1 MKNKAIFSLLLFLFL
16 CHAETLQFN
25 SIEEFRK
32 SLAESQN
39 KKTFIETY
47 LKEITHRDREVNSI
61 ISLYDTTQLYK
72 SYIYGKNKEW
82 QGVPIVIKDNIDSL
96 GLANTA
102 GSLSMLDNFPRRDAH
117 LVNKLKKSGFLIIG
131 KANLS
136 EWANFRGR
144 NSVSGWSSYGG
155 QTRNPYNLDY
165 NPCGSSSG
173 SAAAVA
179 LGLTPVS
186 IGTETNGSITC
197 PASINGVVGIKP
209 TVGLVSRHGIIPI
222 SSTQDTA
229 GPMARNVYDAAVVLK
244 IISGKDIKDKATS
257 KIPSN
262 FDFSGLV
269 NLNKNY
275 LEGKKIG
282 LILPGD
288 GDLEITFTLINKAKE
303 IFLSSGAEIV
313 PLTLEPL
320 PNNFWPS
327 ALFILEHEFF
337 INLNEYLKNSKS
349 SMKNMQSI
357 VDFNNANRKE
367 TMSFYGQ
374 EYFLSSIAAGPGK
387 KIGDI
392 STDEIYQDALKIVE
406 FSRKYLDEIL
416 IKNELDA
423 IVGLTRNI
431 AWKIDYKNGDNFENG
446 WGNGALSA
454 ISGYPHITIPLALVD
469 GFPTGLSFMGTAW
482 DEVNLVNLAYSFE
495 QQNSFFPKP
504 TINKN

>member
-1 MKNKAIFSLLLFLFL
+1 MKIKAIFFLFL
-16 CHAETLQFN
+16 SSISCDAESLQFL
-25 SIEEFRK
+25 SIEEFK
-32 SLAESQN
+32 ESITTSQN
-39 KKTFIETY
+39 KKAFLDNY
-47 LKEITHRDREVNSI
+47 LKTINELDREVNSI
-61 ISLYDTTQLYK
+61 IATYNSNETYK
-72 SYIYGKNKEW
+72 AYVYGRNKEW
-82 QGVPIVIKDNIDSL
+82 QGVPIIIKDNIDSQ
-96 GLANTA
+96 GLPNTA

-117 LVNKLKKSGFLIIG
+117 LVSKLKKSGFLIIG

-136 EWANFRGR
+136 EWANFRGK

-229 GPMARNVYDAAVVLK
+229 GPMARNVHDAAIILK
-244 IISGKDIKDKATS
+244 TISGKDIKDKATS

-262 FDFSGLV
+262 YNFSGLV
-269 NLNKNY
+269 NLKENY

-288 GDLEITFTLINKAKE
+288 GDLEITFTLIKKAKE
-303 IFLSSGAEIV
+303 VFLSAGAEIV
-313 PLTLEPL
+313 PITLKPL
-320 PNNFWPS
+320 PNNFWSS

-337 INLNEYLKNSKS
+337 LSLNDYLKKSKS
-349 SMKNMQSI
+349 SMENMQSI
-357 VDFNNANRKE
+357 VNFNNANKKE

-387 KIGDI
+387 KIGDKY
-392 STDEIYQDALKIVE
+392 TDEIYQEALEIVE
-406 FSRKYLDEIL
+406 FSRNYLDEIL
-416 IKNELDA
+416 IENELDG
-423 IVGLTRNI
+423 IVGLTRNT
-431 AWKIDYKNGDNFENG
+431 AWKIDYQNGDNFENG

-454 ISGYPHITIPLALVD
+454 ISGYPHITIPLAFVD

-482 DEVNLVNLAYSFE
+482 DEVNLLNLAYSFE

>member
-1 MKNKAIFSLLLFLFL
+1 MKNKAIFSLLLSLFL

-47 LKEITHRDREVNSI
+47 LKEITRLDREVNSI

-72 SYIYGKNKEW
+72 SYVYGRNKEW
-82 QGVPIVIKDNIDSL
+82 QGVPILIKDNIDSL

-155 QTRNPYNLDY
+155 QTRNPYDLDY

-244 IISGKDIKDKATS
+244 TISGKDIKDKATS

-303 IFLSSGAEIV
+303 VFLSSGAEIV

-320 PNNFWPS
+320 PNNFWSS

-357 VDFNNANRKE
+357 VDFNNSNRKE

-392 STDEIYQDALKIVE
+392 STDEIYQEALRIVE
-406 FSRKYLDEIL
+406 FSRKYLDKVLME
-416 IKNELDA
+416 NELDA
-423 IVGLTRNI
+423 IVGLTRNT

-482 DEVNLVNLAYSFE
+482 DEVNLLNLAYSFE

>member
-1 MKNKAIFSLLLFLFL
+1 MRAKSIFFLLLSLSFCNAESLQFSSIKEFKESLAVSKNKKA
-16 CHAETLQFN
+16 
-25 SIEEFRK
+25 
-32 SLAESQN
+32 
-39 KKTFIETY
+39 FIEKYVNDINY
-47 LKEITHRDREVNSI
+47 LDSEVNSI
-61 ISLYDTTQLYK
+61 ISLYNTAEIYR
-72 SYIYGKNKEW
+72 SYVYGRNKEW
-82 QGVPIVIKDNIDSL
+82 QGVPILIKDNIDSL

-102 GSLSMLDNFPRRDAH
+102 GSISMLDNFPRRDAH
-117 LVNKLKKSGFLIIG
+117 LVNKLKKSGFLVIG

-229 GPMARNVYDAAVVLK
+229 GPMARNVRDAAIVLET
-244 IISGKDIKDKATS
+244 ISGKDPKDKATS
-257 KIPSN
+257 KIPQN
-262 FDFSGLV
+262 YNFSGLV
-269 NLNKNY
+269 NLKKNY
-275 LEGKKIG
+275 LTGKKIG
-282 LILPGD
+282 LIVPGD

-303 IFLSSGAEIV
+303 VFLSSGAEIV
-313 PLTLEPL
+313 PITLEPL
-320 PNNFWPS
+320 PNNFWSS
-327 ALFILEHEFF
+327 ALFILEHEFV
-337 INLNEYLKNSKS
+337 IGLNDYLKKSKS

-357 VDFNNANRKE
+357 VDFNNANKDK
-367 TMSFYGQ
+367 TMGFYGQ

-387 KIGDI
+387 KIEGK
-392 STDEIYQDALKIVE
+392 TTNEIYQEALEIVE
-406 FSRKYLDEIL
+406 FSRSYLDKIL
-416 IKNELDA
+416 IENELDA
-423 IVGLTRNI
+423 LVGLTRNT
-431 AWKIDYKNGDNFENG
+431 AWRIDYENGDNFENG

-495 QQNSFFPKP
+495 QKNNFFPKP
-504 TINKN
+504 ATNKN

>member
-1 MKNKAIFSLLLFLFL
+1 MKAKTVFFLLLSLSFCNAESLQFSSIKEFKESLAVSKNKKA
-16 CHAETLQFN
+16 
-25 SIEEFRK
+25 
-32 SLAESQN
+32 
-39 KKTFIETY
+39 FIEKYVKDINY
-47 LKEITHRDREVNSI
+47 LDSEVNSI
-61 ISLYDTTQLYK
+61 ISLYDTTEIYR
-72 SYIYGKNKEW
+72 SYVYSRNKEW
-82 QGVPIVIKDNIDSL
+82 QGIPILIKDNIDSL

-102 GSLSMLDNFPRRDAH
+102 GSISMLDNFPRRDAH
-117 LVNKLKKSGFLIIG
+117 LVNKLKKSGFLVIG
-131 KANLS
+131 KTNLS

-229 GPMARNVYDAAVVLK
+229 GPMARNVYDAAIVLK
-244 IISGKDIKDKATS
+244 TISGKDPKDKATS
-257 KIPSN
+257 KIPLN
-262 FDFSGLV
+262 YNFSGLV
-269 NLNKNY
+269 NLKKNY
-275 LEGKKIG
+275 LSGKKIG
-282 LILPGD
+282 LIVPGD

-303 IFLSSGAEIV
+303 VFLSAGAEIV
-313 PLTLEPL
+313 PITLEPL
-320 PNNFWPS
+320 PNNFWSS
-327 ALFILEHEFF
+327 ALFILEHEFV
-337 INLNEYLKNSKS
+337 IGLNDYLKKSKS

-357 VDFNNANRKE
+357 VDFNNTNKDK

-387 KIGDI
+387 KIEGKT
-392 STDEIYQDALKIVE
+392 TDEIYQEALEIVE
-406 FSRKYLDEIL
+406 FSRSYLDKIL
-416 IKNELDA
+416 IENELDA
-423 IVGLTRNI
+423 LAGLTRNT
-431 AWKIDYKNGDNFENG
+431 AWRIDYENGDNFENG

-454 ISGYPHITIPLALVD
+454 ISGYPHITIPLALVN

-495 QQNSFFPKP
+495 QKNNFFPKP
-504 TINKN
+504 ATNKN

>member
-1 MKNKAIFSLLLFLFL
+1 MQNKIIFFLLLPLFF
-16 CHAETLQFN
+16 CNADSLQFH
-25 SIEEFRK
+25 SIKEFK
-32 SLAESQN
+32 ESFDLSQN
-39 KKTFIETY
+39 KKAFIEEYIKDINY
-47 LKEITHRDREVNSI
+47 LDTEVNSI
-61 ISLYDTTQLYK
+61 ISLYDTAEIYK
-72 SYIYGKNKEW
+72 SYVYSRNKEW
-82 QGVPIVIKDNIDSL
+82 QGIPILIKDNIDSL

-102 GSLSMLDNFPRRDAH
+102 GSLSMLDNFPRRDAN
-117 LVNKLKKSGFLIIG
+117 LVTKLKKSGFLVIG

-179 LGLTPVS
+179 LGLVPVS

-244 IISGKDIKDKATS
+244 TISGKDPKDKATS

-269 NLNKNY
+269 NLNSNFLK
-275 LEGKKIG
+275 GKRIG
-282 LILPGD
+282 LILPSN
-288 GDLEITFTLINKAKE
+288 GDLEITFTLTNKAKE
-303 IFLSSGAEIV
+303 VFLRAGAEIV
-313 PLTLEPL
+313 PITLEPL
-320 PNNFWPS
+320 PNNFWSS

-337 INLNEYLKNSKS
+337 IGLNDYLRKSKS

-357 VDFNNANRKE
+357 VDFNNANKKE

-387 KIGDI
+387 KMGDEN
-392 STDEIYQDALKIVE
+392 TDQIYQDALEIVE
-406 FSRKYLDEIL
+406 FSRSYLDKIL
-416 IKNELDA
+416 IENKLDA
-423 IVGLTRNI
+423 IVGLTRNT
-431 AWKIDYKNGDNFENG
+431 AWKIDYQNGDNFENG

-482 DEVNLVNLAYSFE
+482 DEVNLINLAYSFE
-495 QQNSFFPKP
+495 QKNNFFPKP
-504 TINKN
+504 TISKN

>member
-1 MKNKAIFSLLLFLFL
+1 MKAKTVFFLLLSLSFCNAESLQFSSIKEFKESLAVSKNKKA
-16 CHAETLQFN
+16 
-25 SIEEFRK
+25 
-32 SLAESQN
+32 
-39 KKTFIETY
+39 FIEKYVKDINY
-47 LKEITHRDREVNSI
+47 LDSEVNSI
-61 ISLYDTTQLYK
+61 ISLYDTTEIYR
-72 SYIYGKNKEW
+72 SYVYSRNKEW
-82 QGVPIVIKDNIDSL
+82 QGIPILIKDNIDSL

-102 GSLSMLDNFPRRDAH
+102 GSISMLDNFPRRDAH
-117 LVNKLKKSGFLIIG
+117 LVNKLKKSGFLVIG
-131 KANLS
+131 KTNLS

-244 IISGKDIKDKATS
+244 TISGKDPKDKATS
-257 KIPSN
+257 KIPLN
-262 FDFSGLV
+262 YNFSGLV
-269 NLNKNY
+269 NLKKNY
-275 LEGKKIG
+275 LSGKKIG
-282 LILPGD
+282 LIVPGD

-303 IFLSSGAEIV
+303 VFLSAGAEIV
-313 PLTLEPL
+313 PITLEPL
-320 PNNFWPS
+320 PNNFWSS
-327 ALFILEHEFF
+327 ALFILEHEFV
-337 INLNEYLKNSKS
+337 IGLNDYLKKSKS

-357 VDFNNANRKE
+357 VDFNNANKDK

-387 KIGDI
+387 KIEGKT
-392 STDEIYQDALKIVE
+392 TDEIYQEALEIVE
-406 FSRKYLDEIL
+406 FSRSYLDKIL
-416 IKNELDA
+416 IENELDA
-423 IVGLTRNI
+423 LAGLTRNT
-431 AWKIDYKNGDNFENG
+431 AWRIDYENGDNFENG

-454 ISGYPHITIPLALVD
+454 ISGYPHITIPLALVN

-495 QQNSFFPKP
+495 QKNNFFPKP
-504 TINKN
+504 ATNKN

>member
-1 MKNKAIFSLLLFLFL
+1 MQNKIIFFLLFPLFF
-16 CHAETLQFN
+16 CSAGSLQFH
-25 SIEEFRK
+25 SIEEFK
-32 SLAESQN
+32 ESFDISQN
-39 KKTFIETY
+39 KKAFIEEYIKDINY
-47 LKEITHRDREVNSI
+47 LDSEVNSI
-61 ISLYDTTQLYK
+61 VSLYDTAEIYK
-72 SYIYGKNKEW
+72 SYVYSRNKEW
-82 QGVPIVIKDNIDSL
+82 QGIPILIKDNIDSL

-102 GSLSMLDNFPRRDAH
+102 GSLSMLDNFPRRDAN
-117 LVNKLKKSGFLIIG
+117 LVTKLKKSGFLVIG

-173 SAAAVA
+173 SAASVA
-179 LGLTPVS
+179 LGLVPVS

-244 IISGKDIKDKATS
+244 TISGKDPKDKATN

-269 NLNKNY
+269 NLNSNFLK
-275 LEGKKIG
+275 GKRIG
-282 LILPGD
+282 LILPRD
-288 GDLEITFTLINKAKE
+288 GDLEITFTLTDKAKE
-303 IFLSSGAEIV
+303 VFLRAGAEIV
-313 PLTLEPL
+313 PITLEPL
-320 PNNFWPS
+320 PNNFWSS

-337 INLNEYLKNSKS
+337 IGLNDYLRKSKS

-357 VDFNNANRKE
+357 VDFNNANKKE

-387 KIGDI
+387 KMGNEN
-392 STDEIYQDALKIVE
+392 TDQIYQDALEIVE
-406 FSRKYLDEIL
+406 FSRSYLDKIL
-416 IKNELDA
+416 IENKLDA
-423 IVGLTRNI
+423 IVGLTRNT
-431 AWKIDYKNGDNFENG
+431 AWRIDYQNGDNFENG

-482 DEVNLVNLAYSFE
+482 DEVNLINLAYSFE
-495 QQNSFFPKP
+495 QENNFFPKP
-504 TINKN
+504 TISKN

>member
-1 MKNKAIFSLLLFLFL
+1 MQNKIIFFLLLPLFF
-16 CHAETLQFN
+16 CNADSLQFH
-25 SIEEFRK
+25 SIEEFK
-32 SLAESQN
+32 ESFDVSQN
-39 KKTFIETY
+39 KKAFIEEYIKDIDY
-47 LKEITHRDREVNSI
+47 LDSEVNSI
-61 ISLYDTTQLYK
+61 VSLYDTAEIYK
-72 SYIYGKNKEW
+72 SYVYSRNKEW
-82 QGVPIVIKDNIDSL
+82 QGIPILIKDNIDSL

-102 GSLSMLDNFPRRDAH
+102 GSLSMLDNFPRRDAN
-117 LVNKLKKSGFLIIG
+117 LVTKLKKSGFLVIG
-131 KANLS
+131 KTNLS

-179 LGLTPVS
+179 LGLVPVS

-244 IISGKDIKDKATS
+244 TISGKDPKDKATS

-269 NLNKNY
+269 NLNSNFLK
-275 LEGKKIG
+275 GKRIG
-282 LILPGD
+282 LILPSD
-288 GDLEITFTLINKAKE
+288 GDLEITFTLIDKAKE
-303 IFLSSGAEIV
+303 VFLRAGAEIV
-313 PLTLEPL
+313 PITLEPL
-320 PNNFWPS
+320 PNNFWSS

-337 INLNEYLKNSKS
+337 IGLNDYLRKSKS

-357 VDFNNANRKE
+357 VDFNNANKKE

-387 KIGDI
+387 KMGDEN
-392 STDEIYQDALKIVE
+392 TDQIYQDALEIVE
-406 FSRKYLDEIL
+406 FSRSYLDKIL
-416 IKNELDA
+416 IENKLDA
-423 IVGLTRNI
+423 IVGLTRNT
-431 AWKIDYKNGDNFENG
+431 AWRIDYQNGDNFENG

-482 DEVNLVNLAYSFE
+482 DEVNLINLAYSFE
-495 QQNSFFPKP
+495 QKNNFFPKP
-504 TINKN
+504 TISKN